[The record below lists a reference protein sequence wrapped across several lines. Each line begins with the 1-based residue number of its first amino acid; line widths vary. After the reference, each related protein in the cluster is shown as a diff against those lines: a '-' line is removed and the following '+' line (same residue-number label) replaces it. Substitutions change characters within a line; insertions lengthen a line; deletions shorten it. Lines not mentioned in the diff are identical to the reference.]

1 MLLNPHHQSRP
12 LLSDTPEFWYAP
24 IDQGEKASSGPALAS
39 PSSFRRKPESSPAL
53 QTIVAY
59 KSCQPGLLFSIS
71 CSFHIRFQFFK
82 VFSRSMAD
90 SMLSWSS
97 YHTN

>member
-1 MLLNPHHQSRP
+1 MLLNPRHQSRP
-12 LLSDTPEFWYAP
+12 PSVTPPEFWYAP

-39 PSSFRRKPESSPAL
+39 PPSFRRKPESSPAL
-53 QTIVAY
+53 QTIVSY
-59 KSCQPGLLFSIS
+59 KSCQLGLLFSIS
-71 CSFHIRFQFFK
+71 SNFHTRFQFFK

-90 SMLSWSS
+90 SMVSWSS